1 MVESNFTFFLTVCL
15 QSIYIYISVYDMFM
29 TIFVVCFSMAKF
41 RILLSDGYEDV
52 CSSSSFQLRK
62 NIWWCLK
69 SIII

>member
-1 MVESNFTFFLTVCL
+1 
-15 QSIYIYISVYDMFM
+15 M

-41 RILLSDGYEDV
+41 EIQLSDGYEEV

-69 SIII
+69 SIIIWRLPECPKFMPGY